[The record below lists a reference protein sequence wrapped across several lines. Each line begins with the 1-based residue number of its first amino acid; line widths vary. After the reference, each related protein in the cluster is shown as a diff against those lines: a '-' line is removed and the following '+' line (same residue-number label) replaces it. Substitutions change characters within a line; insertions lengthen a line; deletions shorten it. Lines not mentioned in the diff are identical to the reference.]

1 MLNEHDTVTVKEDLP
16 KEGIRAGDVGAV
28 VHCYDARDAYEVE
41 LFDDH
46 GRSRGVVTLPGE
58 QLLRLNL
65 VSLVA

>member
-1 MLNEHDTVTVKEDLP
+1 MLHEHDTVTVKTDLL
-16 KEGIRAGDVGAV
+16 KEGIQAGDVGAV
-28 VHCYDARDAYEVE
+28 VHCYGDRDAYEVE

-46 GRSRGVVTLPGE
+46 GRSRGVVTLLGE